1 MRRERPQL
9 FAQAVELEQ
18 VLQKRRC
25 FLGKDPVYLSGIGA
39 RKGVNLEGVIPEQLG
54 LFGWEPEEG
63 CESGYCM
70 T

>member
-1 MRRERPQL
+1 M

-18 VLQKRRC
+18 HLQSIRTRI
-25 FLGKDPVYLSGIGA
+25 GKDPVYLSGVGG
-39 RKGVNLEGVIPEQLG
+39 RKELNLEQAIPDQLG
-54 LFGWEPEEG
+54 LFPAWYEEQHS